1 MKNQQICDKNNFWEK
16 KKKFN
21 FLSVKRKKLLVFWQ
35 NCLKTWSQCDETC
48 FLITTNLFFTN
59 YSAYRNAMN
68 KLCFWI
74 YRRNYAKITLQNVA
88 LIPFFSG
95 KHWYRKKHLLT
106 IFVSVTAGFCKTRW
120 VITIW
125 SILLSYIHTVKGYK
139 SITPES
145 ELAYRENNNF

>member
-21 FLSVKRKKLLVFWQ
+21 FLSVKRKKIVGLLTKLFK
-35 NCLKTWSQCDETC
+35 NLKPMRWSSFSFCYKSV
-48 FLITTNLFFTN
+48 FTN

-95 KHWYRKKHLLT
+95 KHWYRKTHLLT
-106 IFVSVTAGFCKTRW
+106 IFVSVTTRFCKTRW
-120 VITIW
+120 VITIL
-125 SILLSYIHTVKGYK
+125 SLLCFS
-139 SITPES
+139 
-145 ELAYRENNNF
+145 